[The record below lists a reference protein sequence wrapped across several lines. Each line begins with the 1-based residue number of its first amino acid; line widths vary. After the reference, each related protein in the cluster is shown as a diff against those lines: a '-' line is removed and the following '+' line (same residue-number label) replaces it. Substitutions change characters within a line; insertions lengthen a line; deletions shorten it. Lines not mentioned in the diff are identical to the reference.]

1 MNKTA
6 TKIWKNSRINRR
18 LKVEVIVATAEEEG
32 LDDEGGKWVTIC
44 LTHGAI
50 MNSATKSEAYYL
62 SLYPDELCEE
72 CMKLP
77 TVFTTK
83 N

>member
-1 MNKTA
+1 ME
-6 TKIWKNSRINRR
+6 TKIWEESRINRR

-44 LTHGAI
+44 LTHGVI
-50 MNSATKSEAYYL
+50 MNSATKSKAYDL

-77 TVFTTK
+77 
-83 N
+83 NSIYNQN